1 MPYKP
6 VYTTLTLAYRIRSNT
21 VIRNTTLYGL
31 DLRNFVDS
39 APVDNTIIEG
49 SSNEYKEEIEES

>member
-6 VYTTLTLAYRIRSNT
+6 VRTTLTLAYRIRTNT

-49 SSNEYKEEIEES
+49 SSNEHEEEIEES